1 MLQPATSREPCC
13 HSPGVHGTMTAMKR
27 GLRLSG
33 IYNLRVA
40 LLAYVLIPVIVVL
53 AIAGSWSL
61 RLLEEQVDQ
70 RMQQDIELIARAIR
84 LPLSHAL
91 ERDRL
96 GSIQQALD
104 SAFRIDVVYGAYVYD
119 ENGREIARSGGRESP
134 VRSSQAAA
142 LAAAGDRRG
151 EFSQAGN
158 EVIFSYFVP
167 LTDTGGRISGLLQ
180 LTRRGSD
187 FSDYIAMV
195 RQGTMLALTA
205 ALALVA
211 ALVLFGH
218 HKAIGRHLRRIA
230 GDLTRVN
237 VGRTDRRLREEGP
250 AEMRVLAGGINDML
264 DRINAS
270 QQEIAERQAHETE
283 LRLRLQESEKLA
295 AIGQLAS
302 GIAHELGTPL
312 STVDGKAQQ
321 ALRRDDLDESLRDGL
336 QRMRREAARMERIIR
351 QLLDFGRRN
360 PLNRTPAQCAHLVR
374 ATLEKLDDE
383 IRQNGIRLELP
394 PAEEQEATCVLHV
407 DPIRFEQA
415 LSNLVTNAVQAC
427 DSTVRIRWWQD
438 SDNTTITVEDD
449 GQGIAEE
456 DLPGIFEPFFTT
468 KAVGQGTGLGL
479 SVAHAAVTD
488 HDGELRAGHSEALGG
503 ACFTIT
509 LPRAPGS
516 EASG

>member
-1 MLQPATSREPCC
+1 
-13 HSPGVHGTMTAMKR
+13 MKWIP
-27 GLRLSG
+27 RLSG

-53 AIAGSWSL
+53 ALAGSWSL
-61 RLLEEQVDQ
+61 RLLEQQVDE
-70 RMQQDIELIARAIR
+70 RMQEDIELIARAIR

-91 ERDRL
+91 ERDRP

-104 SAFRIDVVYGAYVYD
+104 SAFSIDVVYGAYVYD
-119 ENGREIARSGGRESP
+119 ENGEEIARSGLPEGTVQTSE
-134 VRSSQAAA
+134 AAA
-142 LAAAGDRRG
+142 LAAAGDRLG

-187 FSDYIAMV
+187 FSDYITMV
-195 RQGTMLALTA
+195 RQGFTLALSI
-205 ALALVA
+205 ALLLIA
-211 ALVLFGH
+211 ALVLLGH
-218 HKAIGRHLRRIA
+218 HRAIGQHLRRIA
-230 GDLTRVN
+230 RDMTRIN
-237 VGRTDRRLREEGP
+237 VDQTDRRLREEGP
-250 AEMRVLAGGINDML
+250 AEMKVLAGGINDML
-264 DRINAS
+264 DRVNAS

-283 LRLRLQESEKLA
+283 LKLRLQESEKLA

-321 ALRRDDLDESLRDGL
+321 ALRRDDLDRNLRNSLERVR
-336 QRMRREAARMERIIR
+336 QEAGRMERIIR

-360 PLNRTPAQCAHLVR
+360 PLTRSTMDCGNLLRSVI
-374 ATLEKLDDE
+374 EKL
-383 IRQNGIRLELP
+383 
-394 PAEEQEATCVLHV
+394 EQEIANRGVQVNMPHSSDAPPCVVQV

-415 LSNLVTNAVQAC
+415 LSNLVANAVQAC
-427 DSTVRIRWWQD
+427 NSQIRIHWHSVPD
-438 SDNTTITVEDD
+438 GTIITVEDD
-449 GQGIAEE
+449 GEGVAEK
-456 DLPGIFEPFFTT
+456 DLPYLFEPFFTT

-488 HDGELRAGHSEALGG
+488 HGGHLEVARSEELGG
-503 ACFTIT
+503 ACFTIY
-509 LPRAPGS
+509 LPDHHRNPES
-516 EASG
+516 PDE

>member
-1 MLQPATSREPCC
+1 
-13 HSPGVHGTMTAMKR
+13 MKWR
-27 GLRLSG
+27 PRLSG

-53 AIAGSWSL
+53 ALAGSWSL
-61 RLLEEQVDQ
+61 RLLEQQVDQ
-70 RMQQDIELIARAIR
+70 RMQEDIELIARAIR

-91 ERDRL
+91 ERDRP

-104 SAFRIDVVYGAYVYD
+104 SAFSIDVVYGAYVYD
-119 ENGREIARSGGRESP
+119 ENGQEIARSGLPQGT
-134 VRSSQAAA
+134 VRTSEAAA
-142 LAAAGDRRG
+142 LAAAGDRLG

-195 RQGTMLALTA
+195 RQGTMLALVG
-205 ALALVA
+205 ALLLVA

-218 HKAIGRHLRRIA
+218 HRAIGQHLRRIA
-230 GDLTRVN
+230 GDMTRIN
-237 VGRTDRRLREEGP
+237 VGQTDRRLREEGP
-250 AEMRVLAGGINDML
+250 AEMKVLAGGINDML
-264 DRINAS
+264 DRVNAS
-270 QQEIAERQAHETE
+270 QREIAERQAHETE
-283 LRLRLQESEKLA
+283 LKLRLQESEKLA

-321 ALRRDDLDESLRDGL
+321 ALRREDLDDNLRSSLERV
-336 QRMRREAARMERIIR
+336 RHEAGRMERIIR

-360 PLNRTPAQCAHLVR
+360 PLTQSAMDCGNLLRSVT
-374 ATLEKLDDE
+374 EKL
-383 IRQNGIRLELP
+383 
-394 PAEEQEATCVLHV
+394 EQETRSHNVQVDIPDSKEAPPCVVLV

-415 LSNLVTNAVQAC
+415 LSNLVSNAVQA
-427 DSTVRIRWWQD
+427 SRGKIRIRWKREED
-438 SDNTTITVEDD
+438 ETIITVEDNGRGVAD
-449 GQGIAEE
+449 E
-456 DLPGIFEPFFTT
+456 DLPYLFDPFFTT
-468 KAVGQGTGLGL
+468 KPVGQGTGLGL

-488 HDGELRAGHSEALGG
+488 HGGYLEVTRSEDLGG
-503 ACFTIT
+503 ACFTIH
-509 LPRAPGS
+509 LPDNHGGTEPPR
-516 EASG
+516 

>member
-1 MLQPATSREPCC
+1 
-13 HSPGVHGTMTAMKR
+13 MKWKP
-27 GLRLSG
+27 RLSG
-33 IYNLRVA
+33 IYNLRIA
-40 LLAYVLIPVIVVL
+40 LLAYVLIPVTVVL
-53 AIAGSWSL
+53 ALAGSWSL

-91 ERDRL
+91 ERDRP

-104 SAFRIDVVYGAYVYD
+104 SAFSIDVVYGAYVYD
-119 ENGREIARSGGRESP
+119 EDGQEIARSGLPEGT
-134 VRSSQAAA
+134 VRTSEAAA
-142 LAAAGDRRG
+142 LAAAGDRLG
-151 EFSQAGN
+151 EFSQAGD

-195 RQGTMLALTA
+195 RQGTVP
-205 ALALVA
+205 ALAGALLLVI

-218 HKAIGRHLRRIA
+218 HSAIGRHLRRIA
-230 GDLTRVN
+230 GDMTRIN
-237 VGRTDRRLREEGP
+237 VGQTDRRLREEGP

-270 QQEIAERQAHETE
+270 QREIAERQAHETE
-283 LRLRLQESEKLA
+283 LKLRLQESEKLA

-321 ALRRDDLDESLRDGL
+321 ALRRDDLDDNLRRSMERVR
-336 QRMRREAARMERIIR
+336 QEAGRMERIIR

-360 PLNRTPAQCAHLVR
+360 PLTRTTMDCGNLLRSVV
-374 ATLEKLDDE
+374 EKLEHD
-383 IRQNGIRLELP
+383 IRQRGVTVDIPDSHGSTPCMVR
-394 PAEEQEATCVLHV
+394 V

-415 LSNLVTNAVQAC
+415 LSNLVANAIQA
-427 DSTVRIRWWQD
+427 SQGQVRIRWESGED
-438 SDNTTITVEDD
+438 ITTITVEDD
-449 GQGIAEE
+449 GDGVAEA
-456 DLPGIFEPFFTT
+456 DQPYLFEPFFTT
-468 KAVGQGTGLGL
+468 KAVGEGTGLGL

-488 HDGELRAGHSEALGG
+488 HDGYIEVGRSDALGG
-503 ACFTIT
+503 ARFTIA
-509 LPRAPGS
+509 LP
-516 EASG
+516 